1 MSRDD
6 PHTLASKIE
15 KSVQIE
21 KWKSGD
27 VTGKNKMAITHQI
40 QVSNHGLFYK
50 SDR

>member
-1 MSRDD
+1 MDD
-6 PHTLASKIE
+6 PHTLASKVE

-21 KWKSGD
+21 KWKSDD

-40 QVSNHGLFYK
+40 QVFNHVPFYK